1 MVNNSNTI
9 YQLFFMS
16 EEVLKESFIS
26 ALKSTKISDISQ
38 VLEDKV
44 MADEMFGKFINE
56 PTIHLKSFVDYL

>member
-1 MVNNSNTI
+1 
-9 YQLFFMS
+9 MS

-26 ALKSTKISDISQ
+26 ALKSTKISDILQ